1 MKILK
6 GTILS
11 FKKNPFLN
19 NIEESVNIIEDGGIL
34 IKNGIIVEV
43 DNFLTIKKKNSLAKT
58 YDYGRHLI
66 TAGFIDCHM
75 HYPQTGII
83 SSFGKRLID
92 WLNDYTFPEEKK
104 FIDPEYASKIA
115 SLTLN
120 LCLQNGTTTVSSFC
134 TTSPTSVNKFFEEA
148 NKREMCV
155 VAGKTCMNRNAPDYL
170 LDTVNSLPAS
180 VCTDSS
186 CFL

>member
-1 MKILK
+1 
-6 GTILS
+6 
-11 FKKNPFLN
+11 
-19 NIEESVNIIEDGGIL
+19 
-34 IKNGIIVEV
+34 
-43 DNFLTIKKKNSLAKT
+43 
-58 YDYGRHLI
+58 
-66 TAGFIDCHM
+66 M

-134 TTSPTSVNKFFEEA
+134 TSSPTSVNKFFEEA
-148 NKREMCV
+148 NKKEKCAWWQEKLV
-155 VAGKTCMNRNAPDYL
+155 WIETL
-170 LDTVNSLPAS
+170 LIIY
-180 VCTDSS
+180 
-186 CFL
+186 